1 LQFCQT
7 YKIASLFLLL
17 HQKYLHYELFYAQFI
32 LNLRR
37 KVKNIVPIL
46 EKMNQESSNLET
58 ALFWEYPDSNP
69 LNNLDI
75 IFPNAKA
82 LFGYYGGNKFLSH
95 NFLRAYQHYDLVF
108 VNMLNRLHHGDRV
121 RVYSDGEKGLVELVK

>member
-82 LFGYYGGNKFLSH
+82 LFGYCGGNKFLSH
-95 NFLRAYQHYDLVF
+95 NFFRAYQHYNLVF
-108 VNMLNRLHHGDRV
+108 VSMLNRLHHGDRV
-121 RVYSDGEKGLVELVK
+121 RVYSDGEKGLVESVK